1 MTGLKKNMQELAEE
15 ERKLK
20 LEFKKQIS
28 EEYAKPFN
36 PPANITAASYIIFE
50 PNFSKIKRK
59 RTCLPAL
66 ESSNNGNYYAL
77 SPSKNTKFPHSYKV
91 IASLNSRN
99 SV

>member
-1 MTGLKKNMQELAEE
+1 MDSTEGKKVQKKWKKTIESPVKSKPRIINLKKNMQELAEE

-36 PPANITAASYIIFE
+36 PPANITAASYIIYE
-50 PNFSKIKRK
+50 PNFSRVKRK
-59 RTCLPAL
+59 KVCLPAI
-66 ESSNNGNYYAL
+66 ES
-77 SPSKNTKFPHSYKV
+77 V
-91 IASLNSRN
+91 N